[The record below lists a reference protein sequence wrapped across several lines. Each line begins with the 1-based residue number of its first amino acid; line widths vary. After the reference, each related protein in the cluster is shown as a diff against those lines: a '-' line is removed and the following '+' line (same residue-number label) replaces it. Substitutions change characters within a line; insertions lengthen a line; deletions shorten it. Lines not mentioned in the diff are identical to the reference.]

1 MIKYFIS
8 LFLVGMASGQVIDT
22 TVKKWNKNLDFF
34 SGDSLSI
41 LHSLREDRHFYGYI
55 NWSREKFVEKSLIAK
70 YFNQTSDGGYII
82 TGTTTTFGSGTSLDF
97 KTLYER
103 ERRARDALAELNKRK
118 IELWNSGGAKERAE
132 IKAKGS
138 FPRDSETESYMLAMA
153 EENFELKKKHML
165 KELDELGSATAYA
178 YARAHTPNERSNDA
192 FLMKLDGDGN
202 FQWVRSFGKIDL
214 YEAGMFVQ
222 ETSDGGFI
230 MIGYRNDGEAQA
242 YVVKTD
248 SQGKEEWQKLFGTR
262 KWTYAKSGQQTSD
275 GGYIIT
281 GSSSE
286 FLDVPLSHQL
296 FLLKIDEL
304 GNKEWQTFFPETYR
318 HPDYGR
324 GVNRNAEGLCVQ
336 QTRDDGYI
344 VTTTGGDAIQP
355 AVLLKYDSKGNEEW
369 RNDRSDESTTE
380 GYEFQF
386 VRQTKDGGY
395 ITASNKGL
403 KRGLIKFDSNG
414 DEIWHRSILNYHPKW
429 WKGGRT
435 NSIQQTSDRG
445 FITTG
450 SEHDFS
456 ILRKT
461 DSLGN
466 EEWIRFL
473 AEKSVG
479 SIVQQTEDG
488 GYAVTVLAQ
497 DVSKT
502 LPELPTDSYLFKTD
516 SEGLT
521 IKPSIPVDSA
531 RSSIVKDMIGR
542 LEFSDVI
549 SLGYEEW
556 IPENIYWDNGKWIF
570 NKKIQKDKKSPS
582 SLSFLYKTMKYCVG
596 CYCSTLL
603 FFYIFSPS

>member
-8 LFLVGMASGQVIDT
+8 LFLVGMVSGQVIDT
-22 TVKKWNKNLDFF
+22 TVKKWEKNLDLF
-34 SGDSLSI
+34 SGDSLRI
-41 LHSLREDRHFYGYI
+41 DRRFY
-55 NWSREKFVEKSLIAK
+55 VETGVKRDLIETFQAT

-82 TGTTTTFGSGTSLDF
+82 TGFTNKFGSGTSVDF
-97 KTLYER
+97 KTYFER
-103 ERRARDALAELNKRK
+103 FHRAQDALDTARKRW
-118 IELWNSGGAKERAE
+118 IEHSNRGWAKERAE
-132 IKAKGS
+132 IKGS

-153 EENFELKKKHML
+153 EENFELKKKLML
-165 KELDELGSATAYA
+165 KELDELGTALARATAA
-178 YARAHTPNERSNDA
+178 AFNPTESAIDA

-202 FQWVRSFGKIDL
+202 CQWVRTFGKINQG
-214 YEAGMFVQ
+214 ERVNFVQ

-230 MIGYRNDGEAQA
+230 MIGYVSGQT

-248 SQGKEEWQKLFGTR
+248 SQGKEEWHKLFGDG
-262 KWTYAKSGQQTSD
+262 TYAESGQQTSD

-281 GSSSE
+281 GKSSE
-286 FLDVPLSHQL
+286 FLDVPLSYQL

-304 GNKEWQTFFPETYR
+304 GNKEWQTFFPETIKNP
-318 HPDYGR
+318 HYGR
-324 GVNRNAEGLCVQ
+324 GVDRNAIGLCVQ

-344 VTTTGGDAIQP
+344 VTTTGGSDIQP
-355 AVLLKYDSKGNEEW
+355 VVLLKYDSKGNEEW
-369 RNDRSDESTTE
+369 RHDRSGESPTK

-414 DEIWHRSILNYHPKW
+414 NEIWHRSILNYHPKW

-502 LPELPTDSYLFKTD
+502 SAELPTDSYLFKTD

-603 FFYIFSPS
+603 FFYIFSHS